1 MKDYEPERQPSIEIS
16 TQVSAEQHWQALDRS
31 TLGPRSVLLYA
42 ERLSEAVD
50 LRSML
55 STDQI
60 MAVQVAG
67 DPAADGAVL
76 DFAFVQGLRK
86 QCIAAEVPFHF
97 AGTGANFQMKGRVFH
112 IPAKLQA
119 SQAAKAEMEYFP
131 ICLAMNAP
139 VPALAQ
145 DMTGDA
151 GQTAKTDTASMEMRK
166 PQRSNAGRRSVQMG
180 GWEAMGHV
188 PSMFDCMDG
197 GPEHAPSM
205 FDQIAGG
212 TYGGAS
218 MSVSPDRRG
227 SMAAV
232 GAAMPDAD
240 GFTAVSFNPFEDGE
254 ETAQENVRPEDEDPT
269 FFGSLEHPSVKNLHY
284 TIEISDDDDDYQG
297 ASAEDHRQLEE
308 SERARKSSAQVQF
321 LQESLRLAED
331 GGHP

>member
-16 TQVSAEQHWQALDRS
+16 TQASAEQHWQALDRS
-31 TLGPRSVLLYA
+31 AIAPRSVLLYA
-42 ERLSEAVD
+42 ERLSEAIN
-50 LRSML
+50 LGQML
-55 STDQI
+55 STGQI

-67 DPAADGAVL
+67 DPAEDGAVL

-97 AGTGANFQMKGRVFH
+97 AGTGANFQMKGRMFH

-139 VPALAQ
+139 VPALDQ

-151 GQTAKTDTASMEMRK
+151 GQTAKTDTASMETRK
-166 PQRSNAGRRSVQMG
+166 PQRSDAGRRSVQT
-180 GWEAMGHV
+180 GWEAMGHA

-205 FDQIAGG
+205 FDRMAGG
-212 TYGGAS
+212 TDRGAS
-218 MSVSPDRRG
+218 MAV
-227 SMAAV
+227 V

-240 GFTAVSFNPFEDGE
+240 GFTAVSFNPFDDGE
-254 ETAQENVRPEDEDPT
+254 ETAQENARPEDENPT

-284 TIEISDDDDDYQG
+284 TIEVSDDDDDYQG

>member
-16 TQVSAEQHWQALDRS
+16 TQASADQHWQALDRS
-31 TLGPRSVLLYA
+31 ALGPRSVLLYA

-50 LRSML
+50 LRPML
-55 STDQI
+55 STGQI

-139 VPALAQ
+139 VPTL
-145 DMTGDA
+145 D
-151 GQTAKTDTASMEMRK
+151 
-166 PQRSNAGRRSVQMG
+166 
-180 GWEAMGHV
+180 
-188 PSMFDCMDG
+188 
-197 GPEHAPSM
+197 HAPSI
-205 FDQIAGG
+205 FDQMSAGKV
-212 TYGGAS
+212 AL
-218 MSVSPDRRG
+218 
-227 SMAAV
+227 
-232 GAAMPDAD
+232 PDAD
-240 GFTAVSFNPFEDGE
+240 GFTAVNFNPFEDGE
-254 ETAQENVRPEDEDPT
+254 ETAQENARPEDEDPT
-269 FFGSLEHPSVKNLHY
+269 FFGSPEHPSVKNLHY
-284 TIEISDDDDDYQG
+284 TIEVSDDDDDYQG

>member
-16 TQVSAEQHWQALDRS
+16 TQASAEQHWQALDRS
-31 TLGPRSVLLYA
+31 ALGPRSVLLYA
-42 ERLSEAVD
+42 ERLSEALD

-55 STDQI
+55 STGQI

-151 GQTAKTDTASMEMRK
+151 AQAAKIGTNSMEMRK
-166 PQRSNAGRRSVQMG
+166 PQRSDAGRRSVQT
-180 GWEAMGHV
+180 GWEAMGHA
-188 PSMFDCMDG
+188 PSMFDCMQG
-197 GPEHAPSM
+197 NANSE
-205 FDQIAGG
+205 
-212 TYGGAS
+212 
-218 MSVSPDRRG
+218 
-227 SMAAV
+227 
-232 GAAMPDAD
+232 AAMPDAD

-254 ETAQENVRPEDEDPT
+254 ETAQENARPEDEDPT
-269 FFGSLEHPSVKNLHY
+269 FFGSPEHPSVKNLHY
-284 TIEISDDDDDYQG
+284 TIEVSDDDDDYQG

>member
-16 TQVSAEQHWQALDRS
+16 TQASADQHWQALDRS

-50 LRSML
+50 LRPML
-55 STDQI
+55 STGLI

-86 QCIAAEVPFHF
+86 QCIAADVPFHF

-139 VPALAQ
+139 EPALAQ

-151 GQTAKTDTASMEMRK
+151 GQAAKIDTASMETRK
-166 PQRSNAGRRSVQMG
+166 PRRSDSDR
-180 GWEAMGHV
+180 WEAMGHA
-188 PSMFDCMDG
+188 PSMFDCMDSV
-197 GPEHAPSM
+197 PDHAPSM
-205 FDQIAGG
+205 FDRMSVGANRRESM
-212 TYGGAS
+212 TGGA
-218 MSVSPDRRG
+218 V
-227 SMAAV
+227 
-232 GAAMPDAD
+232 AMPDAD
-240 GFTAVSFNPFEDGE
+240 GFAPVSFNPFEDGE
-254 ETAQENVRPEDEDPT
+254 DTAQENAHPEDEDST
-269 FFGSLEHPSVKNLHY
+269 FFGSPEHPSVKNLHY
-284 TIEISDDDDDYQG
+284 TIEVSDDDDDYQG

-308 SERARKSSAQVQF
+308 SERARKSGAQVQF

>member
-16 TQVSAEQHWQALDRS
+16 TQASAEQHWQAFDRS
-31 TLGPRSVLLYA
+31 ALAPRSVLLYA

-50 LRSML
+50 LRPML
-55 STDQI
+55 STGQI

-67 DPAADGAVL
+67 DPAEDGAVL

-119 SQAAKAEMEYFP
+119 SQAAKAEVEYFP

-139 VPALAQ
+139 VPALDQ

-151 GQTAKTDTASMEMRK
+151 AQAAKTDTASMEMRK
-166 PQRSNAGRRSVQMG
+166 LQRSDAGRRSVQT
-180 GWEAMGHV
+180 GWEAMG
-188 PSMFDCMDG
+188 
-197 GPEHAPSM
+197 HAPSM

-232 GAAMPDAD
+232 GVAMPDAD

-269 FFGSLEHPSVKNLHY
+269 FFGSPEHPSVKNLHY
-284 TIEISDDDDDYQG
+284 TIEVSDDDDDYQG

-308 SERARKSSAQVQF
+308 SERARKSGAQVQF

>member
-16 TQVSAEQHWQALDRS
+16 TQASAEQHWQALDRIA
-31 TLGPRSVLLYA
+31 LAPRSVLLYA

-50 LRSML
+50 LRPML
-55 STDQI
+55 STGLI

-67 DPAADGAVL
+67 DPAENGAVL
-76 DFAFVQGLRK
+76 DFAYVQGIRK
-86 QCIAAEVPFHF
+86 QCIAADVPFHF
-97 AGTGANFQMKGRVFH
+97 AGTGANFKMKGRVFH

-139 VPALAQ
+139 VTAMDQ
-145 DMTGDA
+145 DMSVEA
-151 GQTAKTDTASMEMRK
+151 GRAAKDDTSSMETRK
-166 PQRSNAGRRSVQMG
+166 PQRSDAGRRSVQT
-180 GWEAMGHV
+180 GWEAMGHA

-205 FDQIAGG
+205 FDRMTGS
-212 TYGGAS
+212 TDRRES
-218 MSVSPDRRG
+218 MSAGQV
-227 SMAAV
+227 AL
-232 GAAMPDAD
+232 PDAD
-240 GFTAVSFNPFEDGE
+240 GFAPVNFNPFEDGDASADE
-254 ETAQENVRPEDEDPT
+254 EARPEDEDPT
-269 FFGSLEHPSVKNLHY
+269 FFGSPEHPSVKNLHY
-284 TIEISDDDDDYQG
+284 TIEVSDDDDDYQG

-308 SERARKSSAQVQF
+308 SERARKSGAQVQF

>member
-16 TQVSAEQHWQALDRS
+16 TQASADQHWQALDRS
-31 TLGPRSVLLYA
+31 ALAPRSVLLYA

-50 LRSML
+50 LRPML
-55 STDQI
+55 STGQI

-139 VPALAQ
+139 VPTLAEE
-145 DMTGDA
+145 MSGDA
-151 GQTAKTDTASMEMRK
+151 GQAAKADTASMEMRK
-166 PQRSNAGRRSVQMG
+166 PQRSDAGRRSIQTE
-180 GWEAMGHV
+180 WEAMGHA

-197 GPEHAPSM
+197 
-205 FDQIAGG
+205 D
-212 TYGGAS
+212 TN
-218 MSVSPDRRG
+218 RG
-227 SMAAV
+227 ESMAAV

-254 ETAQENVRPEDEDPT
+254 ETAQENARPEDEDPT

-284 TIEISDDDDDYQG
+284 TIEVSDDDDDYQG

>member
-16 TQVSAEQHWQALDRS
+16 TQASAEQHWQALDRS
-31 TLGPRSVLLYA
+31 TLAPRSVLLYA

-50 LRSML
+50 LRPML
-55 STDQI
+55 STGQI

-139 VPALAQ
+139 VPALDQ

-151 GQTAKTDTASMEMRK
+151 AQAAKTDTASMEMRK
-166 PQRSNAGRRSVQMG
+166 PQRSDAGRRSVQT
-180 GWEAMGHV
+180 GWEAMGHA

-205 FDQIAGG
+205 FDRMAGG
-212 TYGGAS
+212 TDRGAS
-218 MSVSPDRRG
+218 MPAGPDRRG
-227 SMAAV
+227 SKPS
-232 GAAMPDAD
+232 GAIAMPDAD
-240 GFTAVSFNPFEDGE
+240 GFTAVSFNPFEDGDASADE
-254 ETAQENVRPEDEDPT
+254 DAHPEDEDPT
-269 FFGSLEHPSVKNLHY
+269 FFGSPEHPSVKNLHY
-284 TIEISDDDDDYQG
+284 TIEVSDDDDDYQG

-308 SERARKSSAQVQF
+308 SERARKSSTQVQF

>member
-16 TQVSAEQHWQALDRS
+16 TQASAEQHWQALDRS
-31 TLGPRSVLLYA
+31 ALGPRSVLLYA
-42 ERLSEAVD
+42 ERLSEALD

-55 STDQI
+55 STGQI

-151 GQTAKTDTASMEMRK
+151 AQAAKIGTNSMEMRK
-166 PQRSNAGRRSVQMG
+166 PQRSDAGRRSVQT
-180 GWEAMGHV
+180 GWEAMGHA
-188 PSMFDCMDG
+188 PSMFDCM
-197 GPEHAPSM
+197 PENANH
-205 FDQIAGG
+205 
-212 TYGGAS
+212 
-218 MSVSPDRRG
+218 
-227 SMAAV
+227 

-254 ETAQENVRPEDEDPT
+254 ETAQENARPEDEDPT

-284 TIEISDDDDDYQG
+284 TIEVSDDDDDYQG

>member
-16 TQVSAEQHWQALDRS
+16 TQASAEQHWQALDRS
-31 TLGPRSVLLYA
+31 ALAPRSVLLYA
-42 ERLSEAVD
+42 ERLSEALD
-50 LRSML
+50 LRPML
-55 STDQI
+55 STGQI

-67 DPAADGAVL
+67 DRAEDGAVL

-86 QCIAAEVPFHF
+86 QCIAADVPFHF

-119 SQAAKAEMEYFP
+119 SQAAKAEIEYFP

-139 VPALAQ
+139 VPTLAEE
-145 DMTGDA
+145 MSGDA
-151 GQTAKTDTASMEMRK
+151 GQAAKADTASVEMRK
-166 PQRSNAGRRSVQMG
+166 PQRSDAGRRSIQTE
-180 GWEAMGHV
+180 WEAMGHA

-197 GPEHAPSM
+197 
-205 FDQIAGG
+205 D
-212 TYGGAS
+212 TN
-218 MSVSPDRRG
+218 RG
-227 SMAAV
+227 ESMAAV

-254 ETAQENVRPEDEDPT
+254 ETAQENARPEDEDPT

-284 TIEISDDDDDYQG
+284 TIEVSDDDDDYQG

>member
-16 TQVSAEQHWQALDRS
+16 TQASAEQHWQALDRS
-31 TLGPRSVLLYA
+31 AIAPRSVLLYA

-55 STDQI
+55 STGQI

-139 VPALAQ
+139 VPALDQ

-151 GQTAKTDTASMEMRK
+151 GQTAKTDTASMETRK
-166 PQRSNAGRRSVQMG
+166 PQRSDAGRRSVQT
-180 GWEAMGHV
+180 GWEAMG
-188 PSMFDCMDG
+188 
-197 GPEHAPSM
+197 HAPSM

-254 ETAQENVRPEDEDPT
+254 ETAQENARPEDEDPT
-269 FFGSLEHPSVKNLHY
+269 FFGSPEHPSVKNLHY
-284 TIEISDDDDDYQG
+284 TIEVSDDDDDYQG

-308 SERARKSSAQVQF
+308 SERARKSGAQVQF

>member
-1 MKDYEPERQPSIEIS
+1 M
-16 TQVSAEQHWQALDRS
+16 
-31 TLGPRSVLLYA
+31 LLYA

-50 LRSML
+50 LRPML
-55 STDQI
+55 STGLI

-67 DPAADGAVL
+67 DPAEDGAVL
-76 DFAFVQGLRK
+76 DFAYVQGLRK
-86 QCIAAEVPFHF
+86 QCIAADVPFHF
-97 AGTGANFQMKGRVFH
+97 AGTGTNFQMKGRMFH
-112 IPAKLQA
+112 IPARLQA

-145 DMTGDA
+145 DFSEDA
-151 GQTAKTDTASMEMRK
+151 GQAAKIDTTSVETRK
-166 PQRSNAGRRSVQMG
+166 PQRSYVGRRSVQTG
-180 GWEAMGHV
+180 GWEAMGHA
-188 PSMFDCMDG
+188 PSMFDCMDSV
-197 GPEHAPSM
+197 PVHAPSM
-205 FDQIAGG
+205 FDRMSVGANRRESM
-212 TYGGAS
+212 TGGA
-218 MSVSPDRRG
+218 V
-227 SMAAV
+227 
-232 GAAMPDAD
+232 AMPDAD

-254 ETAQENVRPEDEDPT
+254 ETAQEKARPEDEDPT

-284 TIEISDDDDDYQG
+284 TIEVSDDDDDYQG

>member
-16 TQVSAEQHWQALDRS
+16 TQASAEQHWQTLDRS
-31 TLGPRSVLLYA
+31 ALAPRSVLLYA

-55 STDQI
+55 STGQI

-67 DPAADGAVL
+67 DPAEDGAVL

-139 VPALAQ
+139 APALAQ

-151 GQTAKTDTASMEMRK
+151 GQAAKTDTASMETRK
-166 PQRSNAGRRSVQMG
+166 PQRSDAGRRSVQT
-180 GWEAMGHV
+180 GWEAMGHA

-205 FDQIAGG
+205 FDRMAGG
-212 TYGGAS
+212 TDRGAS
-218 MSVSPDRRG
+218 MPAGPDRRG
-227 SMAAV
+227 SKPS
-232 GAAMPDAD
+232 GAIALPDAD
-240 GFTAVSFNPFEDGE
+240 GFTAVNFNPFEDGE
-254 ETAQENVRPEDEDPT
+254 ETAQENACPEDEDPT

-284 TIEISDDDDDYQG
+284 TIEVSDDDDDYQG

>member
-16 TQVSAEQHWQALDRS
+16 TQASAEQHWQALDRS
-31 TLGPRSVLLYA
+31 ALGPRSVLLYA
-42 ERLSEAVD
+42 ERLSEALD

-55 STDQI
+55 STGQI

-67 DPAADGAVL
+67 DRAEDGAVL

-139 VPALAQ
+139 VPTLAEE
-145 DMTGDA
+145 MSGDA
-151 GQTAKTDTASMEMRK
+151 GQAAKADTASVEMRK
-166 PQRSNAGRRSVQMG
+166 PQRSDAGRRSIQTE
-180 GWEAMGHV
+180 WEAMGHA

-197 GPEHAPSM
+197 
-205 FDQIAGG
+205 D
-212 TYGGAS
+212 TNRGA
-218 MSVSPDRRG
+218 

-254 ETAQENVRPEDEDPT
+254 ETAQENARPEDEDPT

-284 TIEISDDDDDYQG
+284 TIEVSDDDDDYQG

>member
-16 TQVSAEQHWQALDRS
+16 TQASADQHWQALDRS
-31 TLGPRSVLLYA
+31 TLEPRSVLLYA

-50 LRSML
+50 LRPML
-55 STDQI
+55 STGQI

-139 VPALAQ
+139 VPALDQ

-151 GQTAKTDTASMEMRK
+151 GQTAKIGTTSMEMRK
-166 PQRSNAGRRSVQMG
+166 PQRSDAGRRPVQT
-180 GWEAMGHV
+180 GWEAMGHA

-205 FDQIAGG
+205 FDRMAGG
-212 TYGGAS
+212 TDRGAS
-218 MSVSPDRRG
+218 MAV
-227 SMAAV
+227 V

-240 GFTAVSFNPFEDGE
+240 GFTAVNFNPFEDGE
-254 ETAQENVRPEDEDPT
+254 ETAQENARPEDEDPT
-269 FFGSLEHPSVKNLHY
+269 FFGSPEHPSVKNLHY
-284 TIEISDDDDDYQG
+284 TIEVSDDDDDYQG

-308 SERARKSSAQVQF
+308 SERARKSGAQVQF

>member
-16 TQVSAEQHWQALDRS
+16 TQASADQHWQALDRS

-50 LRSML
+50 LRPML
-55 STDQI
+55 STGLI

-67 DPAADGAVL
+67 DPAEDGAVL
-76 DFAFVQGLRK
+76 DFAYVQGLRK
-86 QCIAAEVPFHF
+86 QCIAADAPFHF
-97 AGTGANFQMKGRVFH
+97 AGTGTNFQMKGRMFH
-112 IPAKLQA
+112 IPARLQA

-139 VPALAQ
+139 EPALAQ

-151 GQTAKTDTASMEMRK
+151 GQAAKIDTASMETRK
-166 PQRSNAGRRSVQMG
+166 PRRSDSDR
-180 GWEAMGHV
+180 WEAMG
-188 PSMFDCMDG
+188 
-197 GPEHAPSM
+197 HAPSM
-205 FDQIAGG
+205 FDRMSVGANRRESM
-212 TYGGAS
+212 TGGA
-218 MSVSPDRRG
+218 V
-227 SMAAV
+227 
-232 GAAMPDAD
+232 AMPDAD

-254 ETAQENVRPEDEDPT
+254 ETAQEKARLEDEDPT

-284 TIEISDDDDDYQG
+284 TIEVSDDDDDYQG

>member
-16 TQVSAEQHWQALDRS
+16 TQASAEQHWQALDRS
-31 TLGPRSVLLYA
+31 ALGPRSVLLYA
-42 ERLSEAVD
+42 ERLSEALD
-50 LRSML
+50 LRPML
-55 STDQI
+55 STGQI

-67 DPAADGAVL
+67 DRAEDGAVL

-86 QCIAAEVPFHF
+86 QCIAADVPFHF

-139 VPALAQ
+139 VPTLAEE
-145 DMTGDA
+145 MSGDA
-151 GQTAKTDTASMEMRK
+151 GQAAKADTASVEMRK
-166 PQRSNAGRRSVQMG
+166 PQRSDAGRRSIQTE
-180 GWEAMGHV
+180 WEAMGHA

-197 GPEHAPSM
+197 
-205 FDQIAGG
+205 D
-212 TYGGAS
+212 TNRGA
-218 MSVSPDRRG
+218 

-254 ETAQENVRPEDEDPT
+254 ETAQENARPEDEDPT

-284 TIEISDDDDDYQG
+284 TIEVSDDDDDYQG

>member
-16 TQVSAEQHWQALDRS
+16 TQASADQHWQALDRS
-31 TLGPRSVLLYA
+31 AIAPRSVLLYA

-50 LRSML
+50 LRPML
-55 STDQI
+55 STGQI

-139 VPALAQ
+139 VPALDQ
-145 DMTGDA
+145 EMSVDV
-151 GQTAKTDTASMEMRK
+151 GQAAKTDTASMEKRK
-166 PQRSNAGRRSVQMG
+166 PQRSDAGRRSVQT
-180 GWEAMGHV
+180 GWEAMGHA

-205 FDQIAGG
+205 FDRMAGG
-212 TYGGAS
+212 TDRGA
-218 MSVSPDRRG
+218 

-254 ETAQENVRPEDEDPT
+254 ETAQENARPEDEDPM
-269 FFGSLEHPSVKNLHY
+269 FFGSPEHPSVKNLHY
-284 TIEISDDDDDYQG
+284 TIEVSDDDDDYQG

>member
-16 TQVSAEQHWQALDRS
+16 TQASAEQHWQALDRS
-31 TLGPRSVLLYA
+31 ALGPRSVLLYA
-42 ERLSEAVD
+42 ERLSEALD

-55 STDQI
+55 STGQI

-139 VPALAQ
+139 VPALDQ

-151 GQTAKTDTASMEMRK
+151 GQAAKIDTASIEMRK
-166 PQRSNAGRRSVQMG
+166 PQRSGAGRMFAQT
-180 GWEAMGHV
+180 GWEAMGHA

-197 GPEHAPSM
+197 GTDHAPSM
-205 FDQIAGG
+205 FDRMAGG
-212 TYGGAS
+212 TGCGAS
-218 MSVSPDRRG
+218 RS
-227 SMAAV
+227 AV

-254 ETAQENVRPEDEDPT
+254 ETAQENARPEDEDPT
-269 FFGSLEHPSVKNLHY
+269 FFGSPEHPSVKNLHY
-284 TIEISDDDDDYQG
+284 TIEVSDDDDDYQG

>member
-16 TQVSAEQHWQALDRS
+16 TQASAEQHWQALDRS
-31 TLGPRSVLLYA
+31 TLEPRSVLLYA

-55 STDQI
+55 STGQI

-67 DPAADGAVL
+67 DPAENGAVL

-151 GQTAKTDTASMEMRK
+151 GQTAKTDTASMETRK
-166 PQRSNAGRRSVQMG
+166 PQRSDAGRRSVQT
-180 GWEAMGHV
+180 GWEAMGHA

-205 FDQIAGG
+205 FDRMAGG
-212 TYGGAS
+212 TG
-218 MSVSPDRRG
+218 R
-227 SMAAV
+227 

-240 GFTAVSFNPFEDGE
+240 GFTAVSFNPFEDGDASADE
-254 ETAQENVRPEDEDPT
+254 DAHLEDEDPT

-284 TIEISDDDDDYQG
+284 TIEVSDDDDDYQG

-321 LQESLRLAED
+321 FQESLRLAED

>member
-16 TQVSAEQHWQALDRS
+16 TQASADQHWQALDRS
-31 TLGPRSVLLYA
+31 TLAQRSVLLYA

-50 LRSML
+50 LRPML
-55 STDQI
+55 STGLI

-67 DPAADGAVL
+67 DPAENGAVL
-76 DFAFVQGLRK
+76 DFAYVQGIRK

-139 VPALAQ
+139 VTAMDQ
-145 DMTGDA
+145 DMSVEA
-151 GQTAKTDTASMEMRK
+151 GRAAKDDTSSMETRK
-166 PQRSNAGRRSVQMG
+166 PQRSDAGRRSVQT
-180 GWEAMGHV
+180 GWEAMGHA

-205 FDQIAGG
+205 FDRMTGG
-212 TYGGAS
+212 TDRRES
-218 MSVSPDRRG
+218 MSAGQV
-227 SMAAV
+227 AL
-232 GAAMPDAD
+232 PDAD
-240 GFTAVSFNPFEDGE
+240 GFAPVNFNPFEDGE
-254 ETAQENVRPEDEDPT
+254 ETAQENARPEDEDPT
-269 FFGSLEHPSVKNLHY
+269 FFGSPEHPSVKNLHY
-284 TIEISDDDDDYQG
+284 TIEVSDDDDDYQG

-308 SERARKSSAQVQF
+308 SERARKSGAQVQF

>member
-16 TQVSAEQHWQALDRS
+16 TQAAADQHWQALDRS
-31 TLGPRSVLLYA
+31 TLAPRSVLLYA
-42 ERLSEAVD
+42 ERLSEAVN

-55 STDQI
+55 PTGQI

-67 DPAADGAVL
+67 DPAEDGAVL

-139 VPALAQ
+139 VPALDQ

-151 GQTAKTDTASMEMRK
+151 GQTAKTNTASMEMRK
-166 PQRSNAGRRSVQMG
+166 PQRSNAGRRSVQTG
-180 GWEAMGHV
+180 GWEAMGHA

-205 FDQIAGG
+205 FDRMAGG
-212 TYGGAS
+212 TDRGAS
-218 MSVSPDRRG
+218 MAV
-227 SMAAV
+227 V

-254 ETAQENVRPEDEDPT
+254 ETAQENARPEDEDPT

-284 TIEISDDDDDYQG
+284 TIEVSDDDDDYQG

>member
-16 TQVSAEQHWQALDRS
+16 TQVSADQHWQALDRS
-31 TLGPRSVLLYA
+31 TLAPRSVLLYA

-50 LRSML
+50 LRPML
-55 STDQI
+55 STGQI

-67 DPAADGAVL
+67 DPAEDGAVL

-97 AGTGANFQMKGRVFH
+97 AGTGTNFQMKGRVFH

-145 DMTGDA
+145 DLPEDA
-151 GQTAKTDTASMEMRK
+151 GQAAMIDTTSVETRK
-166 PQRSNAGRRSVQMG
+166 PQRSYAGRRPVQAG
-180 GWEAMGHV
+180 GWEAMGH
-188 PSMFDCMDG
+188 
-197 GPEHAPSM
+197 APSM
-205 FDQIAGG
+205 FDQMSGG
-212 TYGGAS
+212 QDRGRSMPGGA
-218 MSVSPDRRG
+218 V
-227 SMAAV
+227 AL
-232 GAAMPDAD
+232 PDAD
-240 GFTAVSFNPFEDGE
+240 GFAPVSFNPFEDGE
-254 ETAQENVRPEDEDPT
+254 DTAQENAHPEDEDPT
-269 FFGSLEHPSVKNLHY
+269 FFGSPEHPSVKNLHY
-284 TIEISDDDDDYQG
+284 TIEVSDDDDDYQG

>member
-31 TLGPRSVLLYA
+31 ALGPRSVLLYA
-42 ERLSEAVD
+42 ARLSEALD

-55 STDQI
+55 STGQI

-67 DPAADGAVL
+67 DPAEDGAVL

-139 VPALAQ
+139 VPALDQEMSA
-145 DMTGDA
+145 DA
-151 GQTAKTDTASMEMRK
+151 GKAAKIGTTSMEKRK
-166 PQRSNAGRRSVQMG
+166 PQRSDAGRRSVQT
-180 GWEAMGHV
+180 GWEAMGHA

-205 FDQIAGG
+205 FDRMAGG
-212 TYGGAS
+212 TDRGAS
-218 MSVSPDRRG
+218 MAV
-227 SMAAV
+227 V
-232 GAAMPDAD
+232 GAAMLDAD
-240 GFTAVSFNPFEDGE
+240 GFTAVSFNPFEDGDASANE
-254 ETAQENVRPEDEDPT
+254 DAHLEDEDPT
-269 FFGSLEHPSVKNLHY
+269 FFGSPEHPSVKNLHY
-284 TIEISDDDDDYQG
+284 TIEVSDDDDDYQG
-297 ASAEDHRQLEE
+297 ASAEDHRQFEE